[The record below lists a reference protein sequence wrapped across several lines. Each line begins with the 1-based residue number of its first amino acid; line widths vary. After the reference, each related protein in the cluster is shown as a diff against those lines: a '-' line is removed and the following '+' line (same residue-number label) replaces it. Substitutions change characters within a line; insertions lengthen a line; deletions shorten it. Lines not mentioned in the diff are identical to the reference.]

1 MPKKATEDCM
11 LQLSVLSFKARS
23 YILIEG
29 KDNANRF
36 YLIKSGSVKTYRT
49 HDTEGTG
56 FKDLG
61 PGDFIGLV
69 SCMAQTTQIES
80 CVAATDVTVICI
92 RKDQYMDLIRENS
105 SIAFKIIKMFSRR
118 MRAMNETLTK
128 LSYSSVVKD
137 SAEHIFEV
145 AEYYDDAGQKDVALF
160 AYYQYI
166 AKCSNRMPNSTPIDS
181 RNLPKAKERYTALSS
196 HSRAVYLNENND
208 DEMRYYPRDTMI
220 FSESQTGTNMFVI
233 IEGQIKIT
241 KIVDGQEAILAILKV
256 GDMLGEMALLENLPR
271 SANAI
276 TVEDSLLMVV
286 RQGNYKNM
294 ISMQIKLIDKVTISF
309 SKRICLMYR
318 KFDNVN
324 LIEPVQRLIDM
335 LAITVEEQL
344 GSVQDGL
351 TFQTDL
357 TFEDL
362 AAMCGIPGP
371 MQEAAILELQK
382 NPRIQLVKGKIFVG
396 NCQELV
402 NQANFIHNQ
411 NDRLQKQL
419 KTRN

>member
-1 MPKKATEDCM
+1 M

-36 YLIKSGSVKTYRT
+36 YLIKSGKVKTYRA

-69 SCMAQTTQIES
+69 SCMAETTQIES

-92 RKDQYMDLIRENS
+92 KKEQFMDLIRENT

-145 AEYYDDAGQKDVALF
+145 AQYYDDAGLKDVALF

-166 AKCSNRMPNSTPIDS
+166 AKCSNRMPNAAPLTSK
-181 RNLPKAKERYTALSS
+181 NLVDAKARYTALSNKS
-196 HSRAVYLNENND
+196 KAVYLNENTD
-208 DEMRYYPRDTMI
+208 DEMRYYPRDTMV
-220 FSESQTGTNMFVI
+220 FSESQSGTNMFII
-233 IEGQIKIT
+233 IEGQVKIT
-241 KIVDGQEAILAILKV
+241 KVVDGQEAILAILKV
-256 GDMLGEMALLENLPR
+256 GDMFGEMALLEDLPR

-276 TVEDSLLMVV
+276 TAEDCLLMVV
-286 RQGNYKNM
+286 HQANYKSMVNM
-294 ISMQIKLIDKVTISF
+294 QLKLIDRVTKSF

-335 LAITVEEQL
+335 LAITVEEQV
-344 GSVQDGL
+344 GAVQDGL

-357 TFEDL
+357 TFNEL
-362 AAMCGIPGP
+362 AAMCGIPEP
-371 MQEAAILELQK
+371 MQEMAIAELQR
-382 NPRIQLVKGKIFVG
+382 NPRIQTVKGKIFVG
-396 NCQELV
+396 NCQELI
-402 NQANFIHNQ
+402 NQANFIHGQ
-411 NDRLQKQL
+411 NDRLQRQL
-419 KTRN
+419 KRA